1 MHSPPTPTTGPPRSR
16 ATTILVLLL
25 SLVLVPA
32 LPAAHAAPPPV
43 GQLMYPQGLGADLG
57 EEPRTLGID
66 ASAGQDPA
74 GLRTGEL
81 DGRGFWATDAAAGT
95 GELAFA
101 FDEDWLTDL
110 PGGSLLGAS
119 VTYRD
124 AGDGDLVL
132 TAGDAVQRIA
142 LTGSDTW
149 RTAAIEV
156 PAAGAPGLVLT
167 GEQDGEAADI
177 TVTALRVSAVG
188 ASARLGASLDT
199 RALSVRAGDNPD
211 ALVTGSHDG
220 RGFWR
225 TDQAGGTGFFYASV
239 DDTYAYDHTGPVLVS
254 VDYLDEGT
262 GGFLLHY
269 DSPGDELI
277 DRFRPTQVVPLTGSG
292 EWRTHTFALDDA
304 ILTNRSNGADFR
316 VAAEGGDVSVAA
328 LRVTALAAALEPAAG
343 LDRFVDTARRTLD
356 AAREG
361 DRDGQYPAGA
371 KDDLAAAIAAAAE
384 TAGQDDLTG
393 EQAKAA
399 LAALREALVTFES
412 LVVDTNLAGGAT
424 ATASSGGD
432 PAAAVDGD
440 PGTAWVSGT
449 GGDGEWLT
457 LDLGRNRRINDVR
470 VTFGARLSTAFEVQV
485 STNGRNFRTVRL
497 AGGTEPN
504 REVRLR
510 LDTVQARYV
519 RLALTGYMEAAD
531 TQTVSEVEIRQE
543 RTVTP
548 RPRLVDTRHSSEGWI
563 VADFDA
569 RRYGADPTGRAD
581 STAAIQQA
589 IYDCYDA
596 GGGTVWLP
604 AGTYRVTDT
613 VEVFAFCTLRG
624 DRRDPDTR
632 GSDYGTVVTADLPP
646 GDEGP
651 VLFRIGGSA
660 GVSGLTTYYPEQD
673 AADPVP
679 YNYTFQI
686 PGRAWASDE
695 NYMMSTVS
703 DVTMLNSYRGIGLS
717 TMANDRG
724 QAPSSG
730 QVHESATV
738 RNVRGTALFEGATAY
753 NGADVGTWEN
763 IVFDNSYWADA
774 PAAYDPPARATLD
787 AWTRANGTGL
797 TLGDLEWDQFHR
809 VSVSDYRTGIHV
821 VRGQRAEFTGSF
833 LETEVRRTDTALLV
847 DGIDDRWGMQL
858 ADSVLEGSVAAVDNN
873 AGGYVKLTGVELTGA
888 VEGTVHRL
896 AGELPERHEV
906 EPAPQARRGVL
917 YDVDAPH
924 GVGVLPERDATRA
937 IQGALDRAGRAGGGI
952 VYLRAGWY
960 RVDGHLD
967 VPRGVELRGASAGPN
982 RDLLGSSGGTVL
994 MAREG
999 RGTEDA
1005 ATATAFLTLSGNGAG
1020 VSGLRVFYPENS
1032 AAPAGSV
1039 AAYPYA
1045 IRGDADGVY
1054 VVNVGLPNAWN
1065 GVDMGDSDDFLV
1077 RKLAGAYFNAGIR
1090 VGASEDGR
1098 IEGVLSNG
1106 NATAR
1111 VGYALAGW
1119 GLESSIFPQVIDRY
1133 TRARSD
1139 LVTVDGARG
1148 LMLLDVFGYGY
1159 RNGLVVTAGE
1169 VTAQNLG
1176 TDNLN
1181 ENGVVVSAAEDTDVT
1196 AVNLARY
1203 NGATSSGPVRLVN
1216 VMAINMASDPV
1227 RAEAEP
1233 AAGGTVTLGGHQ
1245 VEPGRWERGSTV
1257 TATAEAA
1264 PGYRFDHW
1272 TADGEP
1278 LDGGASLTLTVDG
1291 PLDLTAHFTTTG

>member
-1 MHSPPTPTTGPPRSR
+1 MHSPPTPTTGPPRAR
-16 ATTILVLLL
+16 AVTILLLLL
-25 SLVLVPA
+25 SLVMVPA
-32 LPAAHAAPPPV
+32 LPAAHAAQPPV

-57 EEPRTLGID
+57 PEPETLGID

-81 DGRGFWATDAAAGT
+81 DGRGFWGTDVAAGT
-95 GELAFA
+95 GELTFA
-101 FDEDWLTDL
+101 FDQDWLTDL
-110 PGGSLLGAS
+110 PGDSILGAS

-124 AGDGDLVL
+124 AGEGDLLL
-132 TAGDAVQRIA
+132 TAGGTVQRIA

-149 RTAAIEV
+149 RTTAIEA
-156 PAAGAPGLVLT
+156 PADGADGLVLS
-167 GEQDGEAADI
+167 GEQDGQAADV
-177 TVTALRVSAVG
+177 TVAALRVSAVG
-188 ASARLGASLDT
+188 ASADLGASLDT

-211 ALVTGSHDG
+211 ALITGEHEG
-220 RGFWR
+220 RGYWR
-225 TDQAGGTGFFYASV
+225 TDQAGGTGFVYASV

-254 VDYLDEGT
+254 IDYLDEGT

-269 DSPGDELI
+269 DSPGEELI
-277 DRFRPTQVVPLTGSG
+277 DRFWPTPVVQLTGSG

-304 ILTNRSNGADFR
+304 ILTNRANGADFR
-316 VAAEGGDVSVAA
+316 FAAEGGDVSVGAI
-328 LRVTALAAALEPAAG
+328 RVTALAAALEPAAG
-343 LDRFVDTARRTLD
+343 LDRLIGTAERIHD

-361 DRDGQYPAGA
+361 ERDGQFPAGA
-371 KDDLAAAIAAAAE
+371 KAQLAAAIEAAAE
-384 TAGQDDLTG
+384 IAGQDDLTG
-393 EQAKAA
+393 DQAKEA
-399 LAALREALVTFES
+399 LAALREELVTFEARA
-412 LVVDTNLAGGAT
+412 VNTNLAVGAT
-424 ATASSGGD
+424 ATASSGD
-432 PAAAVDGD
+432 RAAAAVDGD
-440 PGTAWVSGT
+440 AGTSWVSGT
-449 GGDGEWLT
+449 AGDGEWLT
-457 LDLGRNRRINDVR
+457 VDLGRRQRINDVR
-470 VTFGARLSTAFEVQV
+470 VTFGARLSTEFEVQV
-485 STNGRNFRTVRL
+485 STDGRRFKDVRL

-510 LDTVQARYV
+510 FDTEQARYV
-519 RLALTGYMEAAD
+519 RISLTGYMEAAN
-531 TQTVSEVEIRQE
+531 TQTISEVEVRKE

-548 RPRLVDTRHSSEGWI
+548 RPRLVDTRFSSEGNI

-569 RRYGADPTGRAD
+569 VRYGADPSGRRD

-589 IYDCYDA
+589 ILDCYDA

-632 GSDYGTVVTADLPP
+632 GRDYGTVITADVPA
-646 GDEGP
+646 GEDGP
-651 VLFRIGGSA
+651 VLFRVGGSA
-660 GVSGLTTYYPEQD
+660 GVSGLTTWYPEQD
-673 AADPVP
+673 AEDPVP

-695 NYMMSTVS
+695 NYMMSTVT

-724 QAPSSG
+724 QAPSNG

-738 RNVRGTALFEGATAY
+738 RNIRGTVLFDGATAY

-763 IVFDNSYWADA
+763 IVLDNSYWADA

-787 AWTRANGTGL
+787 AWTREHGTGL

-809 VSVSDYRTGIHV
+809 VRVSDYRTGIHV
-821 VRGQRAEFTGSF
+821 VPGQRAEFTGSF

-847 DGIDDRWGMQL
+847 DGIDNRWGMQL

-873 AGGYVKLTGVELTGA
+873 AAGYVKLTDVELTGA
-888 VEGTVHRL
+888 VEGTVHQL
-896 AGELPERHEV
+896 TGELPERY
-906 EPAPQARRGVL
+906 EPAPTPQARRATL

-937 IQGALDRAGRAGGGI
+937 IQRALDRAGRAGGGI

-1005 ATATAFLTLSGNGAG
+1005 ATATAFITLSGNGAG
-1020 VSGLRVFYPENS
+1020 VTGLRVFYPENS
-1032 AAPAGSV
+1032 AAPAEGV

-1054 VVNVGLPNAWN
+1054 VVNVGLPNAWS

-1077 RKLAGAYFNAGIR
+1077 RKLAGAYFNGGIR

-1133 TRARSD
+1133 TRAQSD
-1139 LVTVDGARG
+1139 LVTVDGASG
-1148 LMLLDVFGYGY
+1148 LRTLNVFGYGY

-1169 VTAQNLG
+1169 ATAYQLG

-1181 ENGVVVSAAEDTDVT
+1181 ADGVVVSAADGTDVT

-1203 NGATSSGPVRLVN
+1203 NGATSSGPVNLVN
-1216 VMAINMASDPV
+1216 VMAINMVSDPV
-1227 RAEAEP
+1227 AAAAEP
-1233 AAGGTVTLGGHQ
+1233 AEAGTVTLGGHQ
-1245 VEPGRWERGSTV
+1245 VEPGRYERGSTV
-1257 TATAEAA
+1257 TARAEAA
-1264 PGYRFDHW
+1264 EGYRFDHW

-1278 LDGGASLTLTVDG
+1278 LDGGASLTLTVEG
-1291 PLDLTAHFTTTG
+1291 PLDLTAHFTATD